1 MRFQVKW
8 KSLRCP
14 AKPATVAAM
23 RGWGFSFI
31 LGIILSVSA
40 WAGGLPNDEYHN
52 AYSLFEEGR
61 TLVRSGAKE
70 KALSSFI
77 DARRKLEVVS
87 RQHATWNPAVVKSLL
102 AQIDEEIIPLARALG
117 ITPAQIIGN
126 APPKTPTQPV
136 PAQNWEIQFA
146 KLQEEKRLT
155 EQNFAKLHEANLLAQ
170 RKWAKAEQAAEF
182 AKEQLRE
189 ALAAQPKSADPK
201 LYAKVQGENNKLQ
214 SEKDKLDADLK
225 YLRTQALRSEKLY
238 IEALGANHRL
248 KEEIAR
254 LRARKNP
261 NPSPVDDR
269 AALLKRIQQLE
280 SDNQRMRELLTN
292 PVRKP

>member
-1 MRFQVKW
+1 MRRSFR
-8 KSLRCP
+8 SP
-14 AKPATVAAM
+14 A
-23 RGWGFSFI
+23 R
-31 LGIILSVSA
+31 
-40 WAGGLPNDEYHN
+40 WASPRRR
-52 AYSLFEEGR
+52 LF
-61 TLVRSGAKE
+61 
-70 KALSSFI
+70 
-77 DARRKLEVVS
+77 
-87 RQHATWNPAVVKSLL
+87 
-102 AQIDEEIIPLARALG
+102 
-117 ITPAQIIGN
+117 
-126 APPKTPTQPV
+126 
-136 PAQNWEIQFA
+136 
-146 KLQEEKRLT
+146 
-155 EQNFAKLHEANLLAQ
+155 AQ